1 MIDRLIRDLQ
11 ALRKVDS
18 LIGTIWL
25 NVIARRLGLFAF
37 AGLIAV
43 FGLGMTNVAG
53 FYALQT
59 VAGPVW
65 AAAVV
70 AACDFAIAMIVFVVG
85 KSAKPGRE
93 LEFALDVRKTA
104 LEAIREDA
112 SDLKGTVDGF
122 RQDIRDTRE
131 SIVRFVHNPL
141 DSAAQKLLIPAV
153 LSIIRGLRSKKD
165 QP

>member
-1 MIDRLIRDLQ
+1 MIDRLVRDLQ

-25 NVIARRLGLFAF
+25 NVIARRHGLFVF

-43 FGLGMTNVAG
+43 FGLGMVNVAG

-59 VAGPVW
+59 IVGQAW
-65 AAAVV
+65 AAVIV
-70 AACDFAIAMIVFVVG
+70 AAGDFVLAIIVFLIG
-85 KSAKPGRE
+85 KNAKPGRE
-93 LEFALDVRKTA
+93 LELALDVRKTA

-112 SDLKGTVDGF
+112 SDLKGTVDAF
-122 RQDIRDTRE
+122 RQDIRDTRD
-131 SIVRFVHNPL
+131 SITRFVHNPL
-141 DSAAQKLLIPAV
+141 DAAAQKLLIPAV
-153 LSIIRGLRSKKD
+153 LSIIRGMRAKKD